1 MRKYIALFSAVLL
14 VISLLAGCTS
24 SNGVHTH
31 KDDNDDGSCD
41 ECSISVLVNF
51 DFYVINDLHGK
62 FDDSDSQPGVDEL
75 SSYLRAAQFGN
86 ENTILL
92 SSGDM
97 WQGSSES
104 NLTKG
109 NLIVE
114 WMNNLDF
121 AAMTMGNH
129 EYDWGEEY
137 IIANEA
143 LAEFPFLGI
152 NIYSTETN
160 ERVDYCQ
167 PSILLDMN
175 GIQIGVIGAIG
186 DCYSSIA
193 SDFTKGIYF
202 KTGPELTSLVKA
214 EAKALREQGADFI
227 VYSLHDGFGG
237 RNYSSSV
244 LSDQMLADYYDP
256 NLSNGYVDVIFEG
269 HTHKYYVKQ
278 DGYGAYHLQG
288 GGDNVGL
295 VHLDVDI
302 NSVTGSHQ
310 VTNAEFIG
318 TERYSRS
325 YSADPIVDNLL
336 EKYDDKIAIGRENL
350 GYNNRSRSSQELREI
365 AADLY
370 YEKGME
376 LWGDEYDIV
385 LGGGFFSVRSPG
397 FLESGDVTYS
407 QLQMIFPFDNPLV
420 LCSIQGR
427 DLKEKFFETDHT
439 SYFISYG
446 EYGAQVKQNIDP
458 NGTYYVVVDSYT
470 STYGP
475 NRLTEI
481 ERYEKNY
488 YLRDLLAEYIQMG
501 LLDQ

>member
-1 MRKYIALFSAVLL
+1 MRKFIALFLTLVLILAVF
-14 VISLLAGCTS
+14 AGCNT
-24 SNGVHTH
+24 NNANHTH
-31 KDDNDDGSCD
+31 TDENDDGSCD
-41 ECSISVLVNF
+41 RCEASVLINF

-109 NLIVE
+109 NLITE
-114 WMNNLDF
+114 WMNDLDF
-121 AAMTMGNH
+121 TAMTMGNH

-137 IIANEA
+137 IIANEE

-152 NIYSTETN
+152 NIYSTQTDQ
-160 ERVDYCQ
+160 RVEYCE
-167 PSILLDMN
+167 PSIMVDMN
-175 GIQIGVIGAIG
+175 GVQIGIIGAIG

-202 KTGPELTSLVKA
+202 KTGAELTALVKE
-214 EAKALREQGADFI
+214 EAISLRKKGADFI
-227 VYSLHDGFGG
+227 VYSLHDGYGG
-237 RNYSSSV
+237 RNYSDVLSEQMLSDYYDIV
-244 LSDQMLADYYDP
+244 LSDD
-256 NLSNGYVDVIFEG
+256 YVDVVFEA
-269 HTHKYYVKQ
+269 HTHRYYVKQ
-278 DGYGAYHLQG
+278 DIHGVYHLQG

-295 VHLDVDI
+295 VHFDVDI
-302 NSVTGSHQ
+302 NSVTGSHS
-310 VTNAEFIG
+310 VLNAEFVG

-325 YSADPIVDNLL
+325 YSPDPVVDNLL
-336 EKYDDKIAIGRENL
+336 EKYDDKISVGREIL
-350 GYNNRSRSSQELREI
+350 GYNERSLDSQELRKI

-370 YEKGME
+370 FEKGME

-397 FLESGDVTYS
+397 FLESGEITYS
-407 QLQMIFPFDNPLV
+407 QLQMIFPFDNQLV
-420 LCSIQGR
+420 LCSVRGKE
-427 DLKEKFFETDHT
+427 LKEKFVETDHT

-446 EYGAQVKQNIDP
+446 DYGSEVIRNIDV
-458 NGTYYVVVDSYT
+458 NETYYVVVDSYT

-475 NRLTEI
+475 NKLTEI
-481 ERYEKNY
+481 ERYQENI
-488 YLRDLLAEYIQMG
+488 YLRDLFAEYIQMG
-501 LLDQ
+501 LLG

>member
-1 MRKYIALFSAVLL
+1 MRRFIALFIA
-14 VISLLAGCTS
+14 SLLTVTALFGCKTAD
-24 SNGVHTH
+24 SNHAH
-31 KDDNDDGSCD
+31 KDQNDDGTCD
-41 ECSISVLVNF
+41 VCEVTVYVNF

-109 NLIVE
+109 NLITD
-114 WMNNLDF
+114 WMNDLNF
-121 AAMTMGNH
+121 TAMTMGNH

-137 IIANEA
+137 IIRNEEI
-143 LAEFPFLGI
+143 AEFPFLGI
-152 NIYSTETN
+152 NIYSVETN
-160 ERVDYCQ
+160 ERVEYCDA
-167 PSILLDMN
+167 SVMIDMN

-202 KTGPELTSLVKA
+202 KTGAELTALVKE
-214 EAKALREQGADFI
+214 EAISLREQGADFI
-227 VYSLHDGFGG
+227 VYSLHDGYDGKD
-237 RNYSSSV
+237 YSNSLSDDMVSGYYDSV
-244 LSDQMLADYYDP
+244 LSDE
-256 NLSNGYVDVIFEG
+256 YVDVIFEG
-269 HTHKYYVKQ
+269 HTHRYYVKQ
-278 DGYGAYHLQG
+278 DSHGVYHLQG

-295 VHLDVDI
+295 IHFDVDI
-302 NSVTGSHQ
+302 NSVTGSYSV
-310 VTNAEFIG
+310 VTAEFVG
-318 TERYSRS
+318 KERYTRS
-325 YSADPIVDNLL
+325 YSADPIVDQLL
-336 EKYDDKIAIGRENL
+336 EKYDEQISVGKEVL
-350 GYNNRSRSSQELREI
+350 GYNKRSRDSQELRKI

-370 YEKGME
+370 FEKGME

-407 QLQMIFPFDNPLV
+407 QLQMIFPFDNQLV
-420 LCSIQGR
+420 LCSIKGK
-427 DLKEKFFETDHT
+427 DLREKFFETDHY

-446 EYGAQVKQNIDP
+446 SYGSQVKQNIDP
-458 NGTYYVVVDSYT
+458 NGIYYVVVDSYT

-475 NRLTEI
+475 NNLTEI
-481 ERYEKNY
+481 ERYQENIF
-488 YLRDLLAEYIQMG
+488 LRDLFADYIQMG
-501 LLDQ
+501 LLES

>member
-1 MRKYIALFSAVLL
+1 MRRYIAL
-14 VISLLAGCTS
+14 LLALLMTLVLFTGCQS
-24 SNGVHTH
+24 GDVNHIH
-31 KDDNDDGSCD
+31 KDDNNDGICD
-41 ECSISVLVNF
+41 RCDVSVFVNF
-51 DFYVINDLHGK
+51 DFYVLNDLHGK

-114 WMNNLDF
+114 WMNDLDF

-129 EYDWGEEY
+129 EYDWGEEFV
-137 IIANEA
+137 INNEA

-152 NIYSTETN
+152 NIYNKETN
-160 ERVDYCQ
+160 QRVEYCD
-167 PSILLDMN
+167 PSVLLDMN
-175 GIQIGVIGAIG
+175 GIQIGIIGAIG

-193 SDFTKGIYF
+193 SDFTKEIYF
-202 KTGPELTSLVKA
+202 KTGSELTALVKE
-214 EAKALREQGADFI
+214 EARSLREQGADFI
-227 VYSLHDGFGG
+227 VFSIHDGYGG
-237 RNYSSSV
+237 RSYGSDA
-244 LSDQMLADYYDP
+244 LSDEMLSAYYDSA
-256 NLSNGYVDVIFEG
+256 LSDGYVDVVFEG

-278 DGYGAYHLQG
+278 DRYGIYHLQG

-295 VHLDVDI
+295 VHFDVDI
-302 NSVTGSHQ
+302 NSVTGSYQ
-310 VTNAEFIG
+310 VINAEFVG

-336 EKYDDKIAIGRENL
+336 DKYDDKISVGKEVL
-350 GYNNRSRSSQELREI
+350 GYNSTSRSSQQLREI

-370 YEKGME
+370 FEKGME

-397 FLESGDVTYS
+397 FLETGDVTYS
-407 QLQMIFPFDNPLV
+407 KLQMIFPFDNQLV
-420 LCSIQGR
+420 LCSIRGQ

-446 EYGAQVKQNIDP
+446 SYGSEVKRNIDP
-458 NGTYYVVVDSYT
+458 NGTYYIVVDSYT

-475 NRLTEI
+475 NKLTEI
-481 ERYEKNY
+481 ERYQENV
-488 YLRDLLAEYIQMG
+488 YLRDLFAEYIRMG
-501 LLDQ
+501 LLDS